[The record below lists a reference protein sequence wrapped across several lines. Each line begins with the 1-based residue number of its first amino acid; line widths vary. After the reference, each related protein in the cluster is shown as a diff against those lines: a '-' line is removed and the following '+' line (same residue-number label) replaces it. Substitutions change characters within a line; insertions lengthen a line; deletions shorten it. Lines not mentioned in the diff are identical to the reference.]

1 MKDFYLPKTKPK
13 TALWCSVIIFIFLLV
28 SQASAKDVYIW
39 TDENGKKHF
48 TDLQPANTEYKKVE
62 MREEKQSIIAS
73 EVRSTESIAKIFQN
87 NRDSLFSL
95 YEEKLKLNP
104 SLGGLLLFELVIK
117 PDGSVKE
124 CEIVNSQL
132 DSRDLEIKLVER
144 IKQLDFGEENVVVT
158 RARWAIDFSNR

>member
-1 MKDFYLPKTKPK
+1 MKEFSLPNAKPK
-13 TALWCSVIIFIFLLV
+13 TAAWCAVAIFIFLQLT
-28 SQASAKDVYIW
+28 QANAKDVYIW

-62 MREEKQSIIAS
+62 MREEKKSVVAS
-73 EVRSTESIAKIFQN
+73 EVRSTESIARIFQN

-95 YEEKLKLNP
+95 YEEKLKSNP

-117 PDGSVKE
+117 PDGSVTE